1 MNIQGSEISLVQE
14 PKSLPR
20 APFSYK
26 SLSQKD
32 SIRLL
37 LVQPALSDDTI
48 IRCSLIHTTLSEC
61 KYEILEN
68 YIALSYTWGN
78 MNRSKWILIDDME
91 HSVTDN
97 LYSALQDIRD
107 RTRVLRLWAD
117 AICIN
122 QHDEME
128 KMQQISFMADI
139 FSVARVTIIY
149 LGPLD

>member
-48 IRCSLIHTTLSEC
+48 IRCSLIHTTISEC
-61 KYEILEN
+61 KDDIVEHYV
-68 YIALSYTWGN
+68 ALSYTWGKLD
-78 MNRSKWILIDDME
+78 RTKLILVDDLE
-91 HSVTDN
+91 YSVTDN
-97 LYSALQDIRD
+97 LFSALQDIRD
-107 RTRVLRLWAD
+107 STRVLRLWAD